1 MALKLAAPLIETV
14 KLEDID
20 PTGETFAV
28 FVQATME
35 QHERRN
41 AIFADREYSWADSE
55 VGVIRQRS
63 KWNPDE
69 QARLE
74 VFLTLRDCN
83 ITDDKD
89 NLLFPFKNGKIGES
103 QFYQAWAKMPPEWA
117 SSLHKACYQVNKVWA
132 GRPKADEEA

>member
-1 MALKLAAPLIETV
+1 MALKLAAPLIESV

-28 FVQATME
+28 FAQATME

-41 AIFADREYSWADSE
+41 QVFADREYSWSDNE
-55 VGVIRQRS
+55 LGVVRQKS

-74 VFLTLRDCN
+74 VFLTMRDCN
-83 ITDDKD
+83 ILGPDDQP
-89 NLLFPFKNGKIGES
+89 LFPYREGKIGEA
-103 QFYQAWAKMPPEWA
+103 QFNRAWAKLPPEWA
-117 SSLHKACYQVNKVWA
+117 ASLHAACYRVNKVWA
-132 GRPKADEEA
+132 GRPKAAEAS